1 MKEEFIMK
9 TKLLTLLLGTSVILG
24 ACGGG
29 EEPKEEAK
37 GEASGDA
44 ETIVQQSCIGCHG
57 ENLEGKNGPDL
68 REVGA
73 KYDKEEIKEILINGR
88 GGMPGVLQDA
98 DAEVVATWLIEKK

>member
-1 MKEEFIMK
+1 MK

-37 GEASGDA
+37 GTTEASGDA

-57 ENLEGKNGPDL
+57 ENLEGKNGPNL
-68 REVGA
+68 QEVGA
-73 KYDKEEIKEILINGR
+73 KYEKEEIKEILINGR

-98 DAEVVATWLIEKK
+98 DAEVVATWLAEKK